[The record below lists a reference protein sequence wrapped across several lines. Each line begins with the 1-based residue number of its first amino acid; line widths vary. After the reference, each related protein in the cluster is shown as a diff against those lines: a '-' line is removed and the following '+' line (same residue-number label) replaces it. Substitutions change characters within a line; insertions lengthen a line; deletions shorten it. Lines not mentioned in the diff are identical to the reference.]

1 MWNLC
6 AVLLAGAVGYLVVD
20 RSGVGA
26 VEFVIRSHDIC
37 EVCVPLA
44 PHSLGCVTLLEQVP
58 SIACRKVKDHG
69 SN

>member
-1 MWNLC
+1 MWNFC
-6 AVLLAGAVGYLVVD
+6 VVQLADASGYLVVD
-20 RSGVGA
+20 RGGVGA
-26 VEFVIRSHDIC
+26 VEFVICSHDIC
-37 EVCVPLA
+37 EVCVPLT

>member
-1 MWNLC
+1 M
-6 AVLLAGAVGYLVVD
+6 VLLADASGYLVVG

-37 EVCVPLA
+37 EVCVSLA

-58 SIACRKVKDHG
+58 SIACRKVRDLG